1 MIELSPFQLF
11 TKILNKEVR
20 KLLILFILLISFTQI
35 QAQSSN
41 VIRGPYIQMANAGGI
56 TLRWRTNIATDA
68 KIAVGTTFG
77 TYNLTAINNEFSTE
91 HAVTITG
98 LSADTKYYY
107 QFGSSTS
114 IEPTSAT
121 HYFVTTPP
129 KNTNRKIKVAVFGD
143 CGRDINGK
151 QLATLNAYQNYV
163 GDTPAEL
170 LLLLGDNAYNNGL
183 DEEYQAKFFNV
194 YSNNILK
201 NHALFPAPG
210 NHDYTN
216 VSARQTDK
224 KIPYYD
230 IFNLPTNAECGGIPS
245 GTESYYSYNWGNMHF
260 ISLDSY
266 GKESGTLRLYDT
278 TSPQVLWLK
287 QDLAANE
294 QTWTIVYWHHPPFTM
309 GSHNSDTEAELVA
322 IRQNLLQILERNGV
336 DMVLCGH
343 SHTYERSFLLNGHN
357 GNESSFSTT
366 LHTKNSSS
374 GKYDGTDNSCLYSL
388 TSAKEN
394 HGTVYVVSGSAGATD
409 GIQANFPHNA
419 MPFAYNEAGMFYFEV
434 EGNRLDASFIRHD
447 GIIQD
452 RFTMMKDVAKTENIT
467 SVAGLPITLNAS
479 WKGNYNWQDGSTSQH
494 ITVVPTINTTYTCV
508 DNAGCITDKYTVV
521 VNTAALPVR
530 LLSFSG
536 EIKGNYPYIRW
547 KFQEDQ
553 HQIPYILEKSTD
565 GIHFKDINKQQ
576 SKGLMVGDYS
586 FVDTET
592 TIGLVYYRLMYT
604 YQGEQH
610 YSNIIQI
617 NQADLANN
625 LPKLYPN
632 PASHQLFVEHI
643 ASNSIIQLIAEN
655 GVVLKTYSTK
665 KDHLTI
671 TISWLLSGKY
681 YMRIIKDNVVKTIGF
696 SKK

>member
-1 MIELSPFQLF
+1 MIVLSPMQLF
-11 TKILNKEVR
+11 SKILNKEVR
-20 KLLILFILLISFTQI
+20 KLVILFIMLISCSQI

-56 TLRWRTNIATDA
+56 TLRWRTNIATDS
-68 KIAVGTTFG
+68 KIEVGTTYG
-77 TYNLTAINNEFSTE
+77 MYNLIAINNDISIE

-98 LSADTKYYY
+98 LSANTKYYY

-114 IEPTSAT
+114 IEPTSTT

-129 KNTNRKIKVAVFGD
+129 KNTNRKVKVAVFGD
-143 CGRDINGK
+143 CGRDVNGK

-163 GDTPAEL
+163 GDNPAEL

-183 DEEYQAKFFNV
+183 DEEYQANFFNV
-194 YSNNILK
+194 YNNILLK

-216 VSARQTDK
+216 ISARQTDK

-230 IFNLPTNAECGGIPS
+230 IFNLPTNAECGGVPS
-245 GTESYYSYNWGNMHF
+245 GTESYYSYNWGDMHF

-266 GKESGTLRLYDT
+266 GKESGSLRMYDT

-287 QDLAANE
+287 QDLAAND

-343 SHTYERSFLLNGHN
+343 SHTYERSFLLNGYS
-357 GNESSFSTT
+357 GNEGSFSAS

-419 MPFAYNEAGMFYFEV
+419 MPFSYNEAGMFYFEV
-434 EGNRLDASFIRHD
+434 EGNRLDASFIRYD
-447 GIIQD
+447 GNIRD
-452 RFTMMKDVAKTENIT
+452 RFTMMKDVGKTENVA
-467 SVAGLPITLNAS
+467 SVAGLPITLHAS
-479 WKGNYNWQDGSTSQH
+479 WKGNYLWQDGSTSQH
-494 ITVVPTINTTYTCV
+494 ITVSPAINTTYTCV
-508 DNAGCITDKYTVV
+508 DNVGCITDKYKVV
-521 VNTAALPVR
+521 VNTAGLPVQ
-530 LLSFSG
+530 LISFSG

-553 HQIPYILEKSTD
+553 IAIKYSIEKSVD
-565 GIHFKDINKQQ
+565 GIHFKVIHVQQ
-576 SKGLMVGDYS
+576 SLGVLVGDYS
-586 FVDTET
+586 FVDKEATS
-592 TIGLVYYRLMYT
+592 GLVYYRLLYT
-604 YQGEQH
+604 HQGEHH
-610 YSNIIQI
+610 YSNIIKL
-617 NQADLANN
+617 NYTSNGKKTLR
-625 LPKLYPN
+625 LYPN
-632 PASHQLFVEHI
+632 PAKNELIIENLEQ
-643 ASNSIIQLIAEN
+643 NSIVQLINQN
-655 GVVLKTYSTK
+655 GMVLKTVYSK
-665 KDHLTI
+665 SEQLSF
-671 TISWLLSGKY
+671 TISWLCAGNYFIKN
-681 YMRIIKDNVVKTIGF
+681 IKDNQFKTVSF
-696 SKK
+696 CKD

>member
-20 KLLILFILLISFTQI
+20 KLVILFILLISFIQI
-35 QAQSSN
+35 QAQSIN

-56 TLRWRTNIATDA
+56 TLRWRTSIATDT

-77 TYNLTAINNEFSTE
+77 TYNLIAINNEFSTE
-91 HAVTITG
+91 HTVTITG

-129 KNTNRKIKVAVFGD
+129 KNTNRKVKVAVLGD
-143 CGRDINGK
+143 CGRDVNGK

-163 GDTPAEL
+163 GDNPAEL

-216 VSARQTDK
+216 ISARQIDK

-278 TSPQVLWLK
+278 ASPQVLWLK
-287 QDLAANE
+287 QDLAAND

-343 SHTYERSFLLNGHN
+343 SHTYERSFLLNGYN
-357 GNESSFSTT
+357 GNESSFSTL

-419 MPFAYNEAGMFYFEV
+419 MPFSYNEAGMFYFEV
-434 EGNRLDASFIRHD
+434 EGNRLDASFVGYDGTIR
-447 GIIQD
+447 D
-452 RFTMMKDVAKTENIT
+452 RFTMMKDVAKTENVISAT
-467 SVAGLPITLNAS
+467 GLPITLQAS
-479 WKGNYNWQDGSTSQH
+479 WKGNYNWQDGSTGQH
-494 ITVVPTINTTYTCV
+494 ITVAPTINTTYTCV

-521 VNTAALPVR
+521 VNRTGLPVQ

-553 HQIPYILEKSTD
+553 IAIKYSLEKSVD
-565 GIHFKDINKQQ
+565 GIHFTVIHMQQ
-576 SKGLMVGDYS
+576 SVGVLVGEYS
-586 FVDTET
+586 FVDTEAR
-592 TIGLVYYRLMYT
+592 IGLVYYRLSYIH
-604 YQGEQH
+604 QGEQQ
-610 YSNIIQI
+610 YSNIIKL
-617 NQADLANN
+617 NYTSNGNKTLR
-625 LPKLYPN
+625 LYPN
-632 PASHQLFVEHI
+632 PAKNELIIENLEQ
-643 ASNSIIQLIAEN
+643 NSIVQLINQN
-655 GVVLKTYSTK
+655 GLVLKTVYSK
-665 KDHLTI
+665 SEQLI
-671 TISWLLSGKY
+671 FTISWLRAGNYFIKN
-681 YMRIIKDNVVKTIGF
+681 IKDNQFKTISF
-696 SKK
+696 YKD